1 MIQWPDEWHLLS
13 PTFLLSLC
21 SFKTD
26 ALPKIMKKNLT
37 IDQCNELCKGTLM
50 EHLGMKITVVEEG
63 RVEATMPIDQRTVQ
77 PVGILHGGAT
87 IALAESV
94 AGIGSYYL
102 CSPEEHAVGM
112 QLSVNHISSPRKGEV
127 KAVALILHQ
136 GKKSHIWQVEVFSA
150 DNKLVS
156 VITVTNMIIKKRIS

>member
-1 MIQWPDEWHLLS
+1 MN
-13 PTFLLSLC
+13 
-21 SFKTD
+21 
-26 ALPKIMKKNLT
+26 KNLT

-112 QLSVNHISSPRKGEV
+112 QLSVNHIYSPRKGEV

-136 GKKSHIWQVEVFSA
+136 GKKSHIWQVEVFAA

-156 VITVTNMIIKKRIS
+156 VITVTNMIIKKKVS